1 MNFSVPPSADDL
13 GIMARQ
19 VLDTLPDELIDKCE
33 DTVLVMEEFPDDAT
47 EQDMELNS
55 PYELLALYHSGREIS
70 PGVEKKIANSEDRLV
85 VYRRPILDLWCETG
99 EDLGVLL
106 REILV
111 EEIARAFDYSEDD
124 ITDMI
129 SRHHQGMF

>member
-1 MNFSVPPSADDL
+1 MTARASSKHEIVMNFSVPPSADDL

-106 REILV
+106 DRKSV
-111 EEIARAFDYSEDD
+111 V
-124 ITDMI
+124 
-129 SRHHQGMF
+129 